1 MNMFLPW
8 AFLFTLPG
16 LLLTGLGF
24 GKRPGV
30 TSLLG
35 PFAVGLAGLVWLL
48 GDRVPVGVT
57 IAEWLPVL
65 PDPTF
70 SLRVDGLAAAMLL
83 VVGFVS
89 TCVYVYSLSYLKG
102 DPGQRRFFCYLDFF
116 VAAMTLLVLG
126 GNLSVLLA
134 GWAGVGLASFLLIS
148 FWRDKPGTLGA
159 GLQALGANAV
169 GDATLLLA
177 VALMPVGMGDLLKLG
192 PASAGFPG
200 GATALGWLIVI
211 AASAKSAQ
219 GLLYFWLP
227 SAMAGP
233 TPVSALIHA
242 ATMVAAGVYLLVR
255 TSGLLALA
263 PEVLHATA
271 WIGAITALLASFA
284 SLSQKNYKRGLAY
297 STCSQLGYMFAAVG
311 FGAPFAAFFH
321 LVTHAAFKALLFLC
335 AGAVI
340 HAAHG
345 EEELSKLAGL
355 RKKLP
360 QIMVLSLIGSLAL
373 CGVPVLTAGAFSK
386 DLILEAGTEHLPTL
400 GWLLL
405 GSVFLTGLYTGRL
418 WFGVFGAAP
427 AHAEGD
433 AHDHG
438 AIHAPDALIV
448 LPLVPLAL
456 GALLLGWTGPW
467 LGEVLSPLLGKAPE
481 IHATSTLGWIAGGLG
496 LAGFFAAALWQA
508 KKHGAARIPTF
519 GIPFAEVL
527 ALPGQALAAL
537 CAVMHSG
544 RLGFYVF
551 TSVLGVGSVLLWS
564 LTRHS

>member
-1 MNMFLPW
+1 MTTLLPW
-8 AFLFTLPG
+8 AFLFTIPG
-16 LLLTGLGF
+16 LVLTALGF
-24 GKRPGV
+24 GKRPGMA
-30 TSLLG
+30 SLFG
-35 PFAVGLAGLVWLL
+35 PLAVGVAGLVWLL
-48 GDRVPVGVT
+48 GDHVAIGFT
-57 IAEWLPVL
+57 IPEWFPLL

-70 SLRVDGLAAAMLL
+70 SLRVDGLAALMLA
-83 VVGFVS
+83 VVGLVS
-89 TCVYVYSLSYLKG
+89 FCVYVYSLSYMHG

-148 FWRDKPGTLGA
+148 FWRDKPHTLRA

-177 VALMPVGMGDLLKLG
+177 AALMPFGMGDLLKLG
-192 PASAGFPG
+192 EASSGFPG

-263 PEVLHATA
+263 PAVLHATA
-271 WIGAITALLASFA
+271 WIGAITALLSSFA

-321 LVTHAAFKALLFLC
+321 LVTHASFKALLFLC

-345 EEELSKLAGL
+345 EEELAKLSGL
-355 RKKLP
+355 RQKLP
-360 QIMVLSLIGSLAL
+360 QIMLLSLIGSLAL
-373 CGVPVLTAGAFSK
+373 CGVPVLTSGAFSK
-386 DLILEAGTEHLPTL
+386 DLILEAGREHMPTL

-418 WFGVFGAAP
+418 WFGVFGSATP
-427 AHAEGD
+427 QGDGPGAHPVHE
-433 AHDHG
+433 
-438 AIHAPDALIV
+438 PDRLMV
-448 LPLVPLAL
+448 WPLVPLAI
-456 GALLLGWTGPW
+456 GALLLGWAGPW
-467 LGEVLSPLLGKAPE
+467 MGAVLTPLLGKAPE
-481 IHATSTLGWIAGGLG
+481 IHAISTLGWIAGGLG
-496 LAGFFAAALWQA
+496 LGGFLVAALWQA
-508 KKHGAARIPTF
+508 KRHGAARLPTF
-519 GIPFAEVL
+519 GIPFAEIL
-527 ALPGQALAAL
+527 ALPGQAIAAL

-544 RLGFYVF
+544 RLGFYMF
-551 TSVLGVGSVLLWS
+551 TSVLGVGMVLLWS